1 MNRMLKQVLLVGA
14 LAVVAGSAQAQ
25 VGTLS
30 NGPVTVVL
38 NATQAPTLTLTTSAA
53 SVTMASSIGANV
65 VTPFPT
71 LNVTAAWNL
80 TAGTTIRLVGWFAAP
95 ASALVSGANNIA
107 SARVVGRTGAAAFAP
122 FTGGLSSGLGVAGG
136 TQQLWSVNA
145 TPLNGSATTNLDLA
159 LDYVGQPSPNAGT
172 YTGTLNLRA
181 IVQ

>member
-1 MNRMLKQVLLVGA
+1 MNRMFKRVLLVGA
-14 LAVVAGSAQAQ
+14 LALVATSAQAQ

-30 NGPVTVVL
+30 NGPVTVIL
-38 NATQAPTLTLTTSAA
+38 NATQTPTLTLTTSAA
-53 SVTMASSIGANV
+53 SVTMASIGANV

-80 TAGTTIRLVGWFAAP
+80 TAGTTIRLIGWFLAP
-95 ASALVSGANNIA
+95 ASALTSGANNIA

-122 FTGGLSSGLGVAGG
+122 FTAGPLLGLGVAGG
-136 TQQLWSVNA
+136 SLQLWSVNA
-145 TPLNGSATTNLDLA
+145 APLNGSATTNLDLA

>member
-1 MNRMLKQVLLVGA
+1 MNRMLKNTLLVGA
-14 LAVVAGSAQAQ
+14 MALMAGSAQAQ

-30 NGPVTVVL
+30 NGPVTVLL

-53 SVTMASSIGANV
+53 SVTMAAIGANAL
-65 VTPFPT
+65 TQFPS

-80 TAGTTIRLVGWFAAP
+80 TGGTTIRLVGWFATP
-95 ASALVSGANNIA
+95 ASALTSGGNNIA

-122 FTGGLSSGLGVAGG
+122 FTGGVSSTLGVAGG
-136 TQQLWSVNA
+136 TLQLWTVAA
-145 TPLNGSATTNLDLA
+145 TPLNGSATTNLDLG
-159 LDYVGQPSPNAGT
+159 LDYVGQTAPNAGV

>member
-1 MNRMLKQVLLVGA
+1 MNRMFKQVLLVGA
-14 LAVVAGSAQAQ
+14 LAVMASRAQAQ

-38 NATQAPTLTLTTSAA
+38 NATQAPTLTLTTSVA
-53 SVTMASSIGANV
+53 SVTMASIGANV

-71 LNVTAAWNL
+71 FNVTATWNL
-80 TAGTTIRLVGWFAAP
+80 TAGTTIRLVGWFNTPAA
-95 ASALVSGANNIA
+95 ALVSGANNIA
-107 SARVVGRTGAAAFAP
+107 SARVVGRTGVAAFAP
-122 FTGGLSSGLGVAGG
+122 FTGAVSSGLGVAGG

-145 TPLNGSATTNLDLA
+145 APLNGTATTNLDLA
-159 LDYVGQPSPNAGT
+159 LDYVGQPSPNAGV